1 MKYKYIRIFNV
12 LVAAALVC
20 GCGLYKKY
28 ERPESVTVPD
38 DLYGEAYAT
47 TDTVSIADL
56 GWRELFTDPLLRDL
70 IEKGLERNTDVNVAR
85 LHTEQAELA
94 LKTARLSYIP
104 SFNFAPNGGVS
115 GFNNYSGV
123 QSGPS
128 WTYSVPVT
136 ASWEIDIFGK
146 KTNAKRM
153 SKASAQMTRE
163 YEQAARTGLVASIAT
178 QYYTLVM
185 LDEQLRIA
193 TQTADK
199 FSSSVRVLK
208 AMTRAGMSNEVAVS
222 QMEGAW
228 HGVLAGIQ
236 SIRHS
241 ITEVE
246 NSLCTTLAETP
257 HAIARGT
264 MDEVNFPES
273 LKTGVP
279 LRLLSCRPDVKAAE
293 YNLASA
299 YYAVGQARGAMYP
312 SLTLGGTVGWTN
324 SFGSVVNPGGLL
336 LSATASLLEP
346 IFNARVNAIKVKISK
361 SQQQEALLNFQ
372 QTILNAGAEVNN
384 ALSQYQ
390 TALERSVQRENQ
402 TAALETAVRKT
413 ELLMQHSSTT
423 YLDVLTA
430 QQSLLSAQTDL
441 AQDRYDMVAAVISL
455 YHALGGGV
463 EAGM

>member
-1 MKYKYIRIFNV
+1 MKTKFAII
-12 LVAAALVC
+12 ATAALVC
-20 GCGLYKKY
+20 SCGIYKKY
-28 ERPESVTVPD
+28 ERPESITVPD
-38 DLYGEAYAT
+38 NLYGENYVTADT
-47 TDTVSIADL
+47 TSIADL
-56 GWRELFTDPLLRDL
+56 GWRELLADSLLCEL
-70 IEKGLERNTDVNVAR
+70 IQKGLARNTDVNVAK
-85 LHTEQAELA
+85 LHTEQAELS
-94 LKTARLSYIP
+94 LQTARLSYLP

-115 GFNNYSGV
+115 SFNNYNGV

-128 WTYSVPVT
+128 WTYTVPVA

-153 SKASAQMTRE
+153 SQEAVRMTKE
-163 YEQAARTGLVASIAT
+163 YEQAVKTGLIASIAT

-193 TQTADK
+193 EQTADK
-199 FSSSVRVLK
+199 FASSVKVLK
-208 AMTRAGMSNEVAVS
+208 TMTLAGMSNEVAVS
-222 QMEGAW
+222 QMEGAM
-228 HGVLAGIQ
+228 HGVLAGIE

-257 HAIARGT
+257 HSITRGT
-264 MDEVNFPES
+264 MDSFCFPEE
-273 LKTGVP
+273 LKTGLP
-279 LRLLSCRPDVKAAE
+279 IRLLSNRPDVKAAE

-299 YYAVGQARGAMYP
+299 YYAVGQARGALYP
-312 SLTLGGTVGWTN
+312 SLTLGGTIGWTN
-324 SFGSVVNPGGLL
+324 SLGSVVNPAGLL

-346 IFNARVNAIKVKISK
+346 IFNARAKVVKLKISK
-361 SQQQEALLNFQ
+361 KQQEGARRNLQ

-384 ALSQYQ
+384 ALSKYQSAREMSIQREKQ
-390 TALERSVQRENQ
+390 TASLEK
-402 TAALETAVRKT
+402 AVRKT

-430 QQSLLSAQTDL
+430 EQSLLSAQTEL
-441 AQDRYDMVAAVISL
+441 VQDRYDMAAAVISL

-463 EAGM
+463 ESH